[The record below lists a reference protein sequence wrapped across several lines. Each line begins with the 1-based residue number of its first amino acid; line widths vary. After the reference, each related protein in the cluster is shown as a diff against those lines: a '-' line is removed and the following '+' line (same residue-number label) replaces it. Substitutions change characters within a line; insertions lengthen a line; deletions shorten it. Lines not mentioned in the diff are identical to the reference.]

1 MQVVVREQIRW
12 EEGSSLDAYLAK
24 DREKRLVYV
33 GPLARYAI
41 IGGEQNGQEKE
52 PEQYFV
58 WTTHHSIYDG

>member
-41 IGGEQNGQEKE
+41 IGGEQNGQEK
-52 PEQYFV
+52 
-58 WTTHHSIYDG
+58 